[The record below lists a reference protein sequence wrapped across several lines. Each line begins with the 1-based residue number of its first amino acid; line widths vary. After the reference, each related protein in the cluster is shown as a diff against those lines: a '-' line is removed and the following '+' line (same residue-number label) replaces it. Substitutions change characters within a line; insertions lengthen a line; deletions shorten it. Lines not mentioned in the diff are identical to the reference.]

1 MEGFNL
7 FQEKIKGEVK
17 ASALPDS
24 PILFLQ
30 QDVSLNADLLDFA
43 NSRCS
48 AISYQSLNQNMIPEF
63 FESEIETYFSE
74 TSVDIK
80 IEFCDVT
87 SQQAPQLEDLRYT
100 FFNYNN
106 DLPSS
111 DKKKVIM
118 LFD

>member
-24 PILFLQ
+24 SILFLQ
-30 QDVSLNADLLDFA
+30 QDMLMSADLLDFA
-43 NSRCS
+43 QSRCD
-48 AISYQSLNQNMIPEF
+48 AVNYQSLHQNLLPDF
-63 FESEIETYFSE
+63 FELDEECSLTDASIDVRIDFSD
-74 TSVDIK
+74 TQDMP
-80 IEFCDVT
+80 T
-87 SQQAPQLEDLRYT
+87 LEDLRYT

-106 DLPSS
+106 DLNSC

-118 LFD
+118 FFD